1 MGDDIDPALAR
12 AMLEW
17 QLEMG
22 ATDAVGD
29 EPVNRLAAAGHRAS
43 EDPADTGEADR
54 PAAFGRSAGQANPG
68 TAAEGRPDGG
78 EPEAAT
84 PDGSLDPVAEA
95 RAAAA
100 AATDLPSLRE
110 AIAAYPHCEL
120 RRGARNVV
128 FADGVP
134 GARVMIVGEAPGRD
148 EDIEGLPFVGRSG
161 KLLDLML
168 AAIGLSRHAEDPARA
183 VYITNVMPWRPPQNR
198 DPKAGEIAMMKPFLE
213 RHVALAAPEIL
224 VPMGNPA
231 CAALLGVR
239 GITKL
244 RGTVTEALGVPAMP
258 MLHPAYLLRNPVKK
272 REAWADLLALE
283 EKLNG

>member
-1 MGDDIDPALAR
+1 MSGEIDPALAR

-29 EPVNRLAAAGHRAS
+29 EPVDRLGAPAAEAPLAAPERAAS
-43 EDPADTGEADR
+43 KGP
-54 PAAFGRSAGQANPG
+54 S
-68 TAAEGRPDGG
+68 
-78 EPEAAT
+78 
-84 PDGSLDPVAEA
+84 DPVAEA

-100 AATDLPSLRE
+100 AAASLPALRE

-120 RRGARNVV
+120 RLGARNVV

-161 KLLDLML
+161 QLLDLML
-168 AAIGLSRHAEDPARA
+168 AAIGLSRRAEDPDRA

-198 DPKAGEIAMMKPFLE
+198 DPKPGEIAMMMPFLE
-213 RHVALAAPEIL
+213 RHVALARPEVLI
-224 VPMGNPA
+224 PMGNTA
-231 CAALLGVR
+231 CAAILGQR
-239 GITKL
+239 GIMKL
-244 RGTVTEALGVPAMP
+244 RGTVTEAFGLPAMP

-283 EKLNG
+283 ERLGG